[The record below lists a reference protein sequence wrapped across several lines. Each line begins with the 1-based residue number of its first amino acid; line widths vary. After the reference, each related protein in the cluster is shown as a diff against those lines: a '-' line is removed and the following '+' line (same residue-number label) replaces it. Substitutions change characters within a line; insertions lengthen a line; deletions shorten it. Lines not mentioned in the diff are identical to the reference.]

1 MMRLR
6 LIDVGVTAVAVLLAD
21 YGIDVMASGLPN
33 DCKAGGAA
41 LLIEAGGI
49 NTAVLFNLRGA
60 AVCKQETGRQHKRGK
75 KHPQCRRQRHDI
87 VLLGPAPRLGVG
99 IMGGHNEVGATVWPR
114 RDHGMIS
121 SGG

>member
-1 MMRLR
+1 MK
-6 LIDVGVTAVAVLLAD
+6 VGVTVVAVLLVD
-21 YGIDVMASGLPN
+21 YGVGVMALGLSD
-33 DCKAGGAA
+33 DCKAAGAA

-49 NTAVLFNLRGA
+49 NAAVWFNLGDA

-87 VLLGPAPRLGVG
+87 VLLGPAPGSGVG

-114 RDHGMIS
+114 RDHGVIS